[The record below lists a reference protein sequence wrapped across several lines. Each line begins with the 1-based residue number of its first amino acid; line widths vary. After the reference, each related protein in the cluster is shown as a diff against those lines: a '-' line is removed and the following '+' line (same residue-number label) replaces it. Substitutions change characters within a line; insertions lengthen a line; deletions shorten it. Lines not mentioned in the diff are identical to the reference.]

1 MGLDTWR
8 WKNGFL
14 GLVGLGSIRKA
25 RLAPVKF
32 LGSNLSIYNIMID
45 LLFIL
50 RDDRKEFTYQELS
63 KALET
68 RELMLLPINL
78 FCLLKRPLLNRE
90 ITTWVFPSCQYN
102 LSHHICSPYCTIKNA
117 CHSSTIKEE
126 WNEVSLYSYSNSLFQ
141 AMETRHL
148 CEISHLIERPSNSE
162 KKVYTSLEGSKKT
175 ERKILPFIL

>member
-1 MGLDTWR
+1 M
-8 WKNGFL
+8 
-14 GLVGLGSIRKA
+14 
-25 RLAPVKF
+25 
-32 LGSNLSIYNIMID
+32 
-45 LLFIL
+45 FIL
-50 RDDRKEFTYQELS
+50 RNDRKEFTYQELS

-78 FCLLKRPLLNRE
+78 FCLLKRSLLNRE

-162 KKVYTSLEGSKKT
+162 KKSIHHLREVRKLKERFYPLFYKTISSKMNAEQVPTIWICIATIHQTYWVSGK
-175 ERKILPFIL
+175 L